1 MTETVEVFA
10 GRCTLA
16 DGELHV
22 SHSVWRAVHPFMMFA
37 VLVFLALTV
46 DLFVRGPV
54 TDGGRRYHWYHMVAL
69 SLLVVGLVGYDLAT
83 HEVVFDKRI
92 PVADIEGV
100 RLETEQRRGY
110 LRRQHAVPLV
120 VVEYAADGGTAT
132 YPIHLHRRQMLYEP
146 EVLGLLELFK
156 IAGVPVADEA
166 GWLVTDDESVPVAD
180 VDLEAGA

>member
-54 TDGGRRYHWYHMVAL
+54 MDGGRRYHWHGMAVL
-69 SLLVVGLVGYDLAT
+69 FLMVVGLVGYDLAT
-83 HEVVFDKRI
+83 REVVSDKRI

-100 RLETEQRRGY
+100 RLETERRRGY
-110 LRRQHAVPLV
+110 PRRQHAVPLV
-120 VVEYAADGGTAT
+120 VVEYAADDGTAT
-132 YPIHLHRRQMLYEP
+132 YPIPLHRRWSAYEP
-146 EVLGLLELFK
+146 EVLGLLGLFEV
-156 IAGVPVADEA
+156 AGVPVADEA
-166 GWLVTDDESVPVAD
+166 GWLVTDGESVPVAD
-180 VDLEAGA
+180 VELEAGA